1 MNNTNYHRGWDL
13 YLQDG
18 KPTVHIIH
26 SWPGDF
32 TKVKTKKDGSKVIS
46 LHVFATYNGSS
57 VASVINIYVN
67 GEKQQLQVDKNN
79 LKGSITSNATLNM
92 GRHYTEAPFTGMI
105 DNVAVYDREL
115 TNLEVIGLYG
125 KSPVNNLVKLGEKR
139 NEKQNKLLNGILKNV
154 YSKGY

>member
-1 MNNTNYHRGWDL
+1 MEDRLSTLSIVGL
-13 YLQDG
+13 EMLQ
-18 KPTVHIIH
+18 KL
-26 SWPGDF
+26 
-32 TKVKTKKDGSKVIS
+32 KLKDGSKVIS

-57 VASVINIYVN
+57 VASGINIYVN

-92 GRHYTEAPFTGMI
+92 GRHYTEAHFTGMI

-139 NEKQNKLLNGILKNV
+139 NDKQNKQLNGILKNV
-154 YSKGY
+154 FSKGY